1 MDIHKP
7 KPWHGV
13 REFLKEY
20 VIIVVGVLTALG
32 AEQAVEA
39 LHWRHLIW
47 PLADAMELKDPF
59 DREVRNAAIR
69 GAQGPCVTGRLA
81 QLSAILQQAA
91 ANGQLPPLA
100 ALGHPAHLPWTVRT
114 WEALL
119 AAGTLAHMP
128 QPQML
133 AYTAIRQSTAYLSSL
148 SDQEEDNWITLD
160 SMAGPGRRLSDVDAE
175 QLRLALV
182 RASATNAE
190 MVRVSAALS
199 ERVRATGLVEAS
211 AFPAAQQQAAREA
224 PEAAVCRPMGARS
237 AR

>member
-1 MDIHKP
+1 MDIHQP
-7 KPWHGV
+7 KPWRGL

-39 LHWRHLIW
+39 LHWRHQV
-47 PLADAMELKDPF
+47 AAGQAELKDPF
-59 DREVRNAAIR
+59 AREVRNAATR
-69 GAQGPCVTGRLA
+69 AAQGRCVTGRLA
-81 QLSAILQQAA
+81 DLSAILQQAA
-91 ANGQLPPLA
+91 GDGRLPPLA
-100 ALGHPAHLPWTVRT
+100 ALGHPAHLPWTVQT

-119 AAGTLAHMP
+119 AAGALAHMP

-133 AYTAIRQSTAYLSSL
+133 AYAAIRQRTAYLSGL

-160 SMAGPGRRLSDVDAE
+160 SMAGPGRRLSDIDAE

-190 MVRVSAALS
+190 MVRVSAVLS
-199 ERVRATGLVEAS
+199 EAVRATGLVEAS
-211 AFPAAQQQAAREA
+211 AFPATQQQAAREA
-224 PEAAVCRPMGARS
+224 PSAAVCRPMAAGS